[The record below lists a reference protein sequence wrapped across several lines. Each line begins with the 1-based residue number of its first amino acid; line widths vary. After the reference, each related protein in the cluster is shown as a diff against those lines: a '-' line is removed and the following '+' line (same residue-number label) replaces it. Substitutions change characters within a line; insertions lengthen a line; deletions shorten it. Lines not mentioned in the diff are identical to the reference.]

1 MNSLSFVR
9 ELVKE
14 LMQAAADDQELR
26 KKELKMRKIL
36 TTRKY
41 RDADDEELCKRQPEI
56 WKILK
61 TRNDDNEDDDD
72 PT

>member
-1 MNSLSFVR
+1 MNSVSFVR

-14 LMQAAADDQELR
+14 LMALAADDEKLR
-26 KKELKMRKIL
+26 KRELKMRKIL
-36 TTRKY
+36 TTRNY
-41 RDADDEELCKRQPEI
+41 RDADDEELCKRHPEI

-61 TRNDDNEDDDD
+61 TRNDDNEDDDG